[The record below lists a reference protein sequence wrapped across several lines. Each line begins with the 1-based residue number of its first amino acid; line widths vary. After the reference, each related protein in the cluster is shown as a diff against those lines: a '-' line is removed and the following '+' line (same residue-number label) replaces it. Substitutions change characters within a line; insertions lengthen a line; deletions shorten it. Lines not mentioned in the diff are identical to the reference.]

1 MILVD
6 TSVWVRFLRGA
17 EPFASG
23 LEEVLSRDEVCGHE
37 MVYGELLIGD
47 PSGRS
52 KLLSAYALM
61 HQLPTVRHA
70 EVAQFVRD
78 RRLSGRGIGWVDA
91 HLLASAVLSGERLWS
106 ADKRLVSAAE
116 ALAVAYRP
124 GHA

>member
-6 TSVWVRFLRGA
+6 TSVWVRFLKGV

-23 LEEVLSRDEVCGHE
+23 LEELLSRDEVGGHE
-37 MVYGELLIGD
+37 MIYGELLIGD

-61 HQLPTVRHA
+61 HPLPTVRHA

-78 RRLSGRGIGWVDA
+78 RRLSGSGIGWVDA
-91 HLLASAVLSGERLWS
+91 HLLASTVLGDDLLWTADNRL
-106 ADKRLVSAAE
+106 SAA
-116 ALAVAYRP
+116 AVRLGVAYRP
-124 GHA
+124 GHT